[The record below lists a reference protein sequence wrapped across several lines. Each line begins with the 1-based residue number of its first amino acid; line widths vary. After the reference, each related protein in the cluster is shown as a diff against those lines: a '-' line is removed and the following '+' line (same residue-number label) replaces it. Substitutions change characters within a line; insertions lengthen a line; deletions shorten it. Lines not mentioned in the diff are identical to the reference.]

1 MPDGSQTPR
10 VLVVDDEPAIRLLVT
25 KALEKNGFEVDTAV
39 DGVDAVHK
47 LETASY
53 DLMVLDV
60 MMPRLDGFGV
70 IEKVDAEC
78 APKILV
84 MTAASPA
91 VLKQLPRDR
100 VVGVITKPFDIREL
114 IDSARTVTEGGG
126 EETSRP
132 QPPGIPPVDMARE

>member
-1 MPDGSQTPR
+1 MSEVVPEIAR

-25 KALEKNGFEVDTAV
+25 KALEKHGFKVESAV
-39 DGVDAVHK
+39 DGIDALHK
-47 LETASY
+47 LEQSTY

-70 IEKVDAEC
+70 IEKIAGPQ
-78 APKILV
+78 APKVLI

-100 VVGVITKPFDIREL
+100 VAGVITKPFDIREL
-114 IDSARTVTEGGG
+114 VDSARSITDQVSEDKEVAPIDAG
-126 EETSRP
+126 
-132 QPPGIPPVDMARE
+132 